1 MSLKYFED
9 DCPGCRPALLDM
21 ETKKP
26 MPEDSPQMQAVLAVW
41 DTTTPEE
48 RQAFHRFT
56 CQNSRTP
63 EDLKVINNLSARI
76 SAALSGSTD

>member
-9 DCPGCRPALLDM
+9 DCPGCRPVLLDFNTM
-21 ETKKP
+21 KA
-26 MPEDSPQMQAVLAVW
+26 MPEDSKEMQAVLAVW
-41 DTTTPEE
+41 GKTTVEE

-63 EDLKVINNLSARI
+63 GDIEVMKSLSDKISKTLKET
-76 SAALSGSTD
+76 G